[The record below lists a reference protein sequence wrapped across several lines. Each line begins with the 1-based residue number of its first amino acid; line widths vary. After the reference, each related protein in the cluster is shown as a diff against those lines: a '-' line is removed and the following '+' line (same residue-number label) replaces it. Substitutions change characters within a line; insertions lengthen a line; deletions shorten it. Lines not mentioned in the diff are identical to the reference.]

1 MMMMMMMMMI
11 TIGIINWHHELLRK
25 QHHPK
30 ADVDRLYV
38 HRKQGERWLMQLEEA
53 YMLEL

>member
-1 MMMMMMMMMI
+1 MMMMMMMMI
-11 TIGIINWHHELLRK
+11 TIGIINWQHELLRK

-53 YMLEL
+53 YILEL